1 MRYQKKKL
9 AKLLLNM
16 ILEKQLVSR
25 NELFIA
31 FSEFYTQEGSLN
43 LTDKN
48 RKRRFDE
55 ILSVLKASK
64 IIK

>member
-9 AKLLLNM
+9 AKLLLKM

>member
-1 MRYQKKKL
+1 
-9 AKLLLNM
+9 M